1 MAITLAVG
9 TQVAIAS
16 TYGAAFAMSAITNA
30 SEAVA
35 TLGVGHGTVVGDYIE
50 LTSGWDL
57 LNGRIARA
65 KAVATNDVTLELI
78 DTSSTTRYPAGT
90 GTGTVRRITAWT
102 TLSQIT
108 AGISVSGGDQQF
120 ADITSLTDRTQKQI
134 PTTRSPVQVT
144 LPVYDDPSLSW
155 YATVRTAS
163 ETATSAAV
171 RMTFPNT
178 SKLVANAYWSL
189 QQVPTIEDSTL
200 RATVNMSF
208 VADPTRYPT

>member
-16 TYGAAFAMSAITNA
+16 TYGASFAMSVVTNA
-30 SEAVA
+30 TEAVA
-35 TLGVGHGTVVGDYIE
+35 TLAVSHGTVVGDYLEI
-50 LTSGWDL
+50 TSGWDL

-65 KAVATNDVTLELI
+65 KAVSTNDVTLELI
-78 DTSSTTRYPAGT
+78 DTSSTARYPAGT
-90 GTGTVRRITAWT
+90 GTGSVRRITAWT

-144 LPVYDDPSLSW
+144 LPVYDDPSLAW

-163 ETATSAAV
+163 ESASVAGV
-171 RMTFPNT
+171 RMTFPNS
-178 SKLVANAYWSL
+178 SKLVAGAYWSL

-200 RATVNMSF
+200 RATVNLSF

>member
-16 TYGAAFAMSAITNA
+16 TYGTSYNMTAITNA

-35 TLGVGHGTVVGDYIE
+35 TLGVGHGTVVGDYLE
-50 LTSGWDL
+50 VTSGWDL

-65 KAVATNDVTLELI
+65 KAVSTNDVTLELI
-78 DTSSTTRYPAGT
+78 DTSSTARYPAGT
-90 GTGTVRRITAWT
+90 GTGSVRRITAWT
-102 TLSQIT
+102 TISQIT
-108 AGISVSGGDQQF
+108 AGLSVSGGDQQF
-120 ADITSLTDRTQKQI
+120 ADVTTLTDRTQKQV

-144 LPVYDDPSLSW
+144 LPVFDDPSLGW

-163 ETATSAAV
+163 EAATVAGV
-171 RMTFPNT
+171 RMSFPNG
-178 SKLVANAYWSL
+178 SKLVAGAYWSL

-200 RATVNMSF
+200 RASISLSF